1 MTKRKNSR
9 YTKRDGAI
17 DPYKNLVSDII
28 ADAVLIVSSQ
38 IASSEKDYAEA
49 IYFLHSEKCERWA
62 GALGIDWNETINHP
76 NSLIRKVNL

>member
-1 MTKRKNSR
+1 MTKRKNSH

-38 IASSEKDYAEA
+38 IASSETDYVEA
-49 IYFLHSEKCERWA
+49 MCFLHSEKCERWA
-62 GALGIDWNETINHP
+62 GMLGIDWNEITNHP
-76 NSLIRKVNL
+76 DSLIRKVSL